1 MLTYESDKNAQALSD
16 IPCTKYDGEQIK
28 ALFLLWCLEN
38 VDHLDSDSEIDLLIE
53 KVARC
58 GKYAPGLISDSAATA
73 FAATDKGSTIINKI
87 WP

>member
-1 MLTYESDKNAQALSD
+1 MLTYESDKNTQALSD
-16 IPCTKYDGEQIK
+16 MPCHKYDSEQEK

-38 VDHLDSDSEIDLLIE
+38 ADHLSSDSERDILIE

-58 GKYAPGLISDSAATA
+58 GKYAPGLITDSAATT
-73 FAATDKGSTIINKI
+73 FAATTKGQLIISKL